1 MNEDSVEEVDEVE
14 DLYEKKPEDARSTFT
29 YVTEASTVVNAPLSQ
44 VTTTSSKL
52 ELQLDFL
59 AKELEL
65 EKQKRVKLAGQ
76 VSELKTIINENKER
90 ADFEIRDI

>member
-1 MNEDSVEEVDEVE
+1 MEPKIDNLNEDSVEEVDQVE

-52 ELQLDFL
+52 EL
-59 AKELEL
+59 
-65 EKQKRVKLAGQ
+65 
-76 VSELKTIINENKER
+76 
-90 ADFEIRDI
+90 